1 MTTPRAGRPIG
12 SGLDDEAALDAIEAL
27 LADLPGLSMRSAIV
41 QIAGDEGADIRR
53 LQRKLGHRAEA
64 RAGDAR
70 RLLAQPFE
78 HGEVRRGRLWFW
90 TVEVPTSDPRP
101 LAVGMAVAF
110 GMPVLDILL
119 AETEFPVPPE
129 ERPDHP
135 VFLAIRKLPR
145 GYDWDD
151 PSYRLCCE
159 RLGVDPDR
167 GRPQHFDTQAAAA
180 AAVFKR
186 TVRDGSENYFQLLE
200 DGAAFEMTERGTY
213 SPQRLSTLHERY
225 AGSSDPVE
233 NRAAEEALQAFGA
246 VDWTRASA
254 FTELL
259 WLSGPWGFDHRTT
272 VHLFGTKRDGL
283 SSWSGK
289 PEFIAPIPKSD
300 LVARRAALAVER
312 NCMAIVLSE
321 EEMADFIAGGD
332 RLHWFTV
339 RNRFTSPGARLRAVA
354 TAPDLGMTRRL
365 VDAMVRS
372 ACEGYVSRRN
382 GDALRPDALLS
393 SERRAPVAPS
403 RRLPLFR
410 NVAGRIAGEWRDARA
425 RRRGARG
432 NSWPAVADGRLH
444 LPWGV
449 CLIGRDRGRIV
460 VRPGAY
466 PLRYDGRSVRLT
478 VDLIEGFGRHIPDVA
493 VNSFELIDLDTGKA
507 IELEDMIDILDLVA
521 AAGALLPKKE
531 DVAAV
536 PMRHRLG
543 WAAAGFAACLM
554 LLASLNVSDDGASRA
569 WAATMPAPTDLPPL
583 HSGSVAPPH
592 D

>member
-27 LADLPGLSMRSAIV
+27 LADLPGLSKRSAIV

-101 LAVGMAVAF
+101 LVVGMAVAF
-110 GMPVLDILL
+110 GMPVLEILL

-167 GRPQHFDTQAAAA
+167 GRPPHFDTQAAAA

-186 TVRDGSENYFQLLE
+186 KVRAEGETYHQLLE
-200 DGAAFEMTERGTY
+200 DGMAFETTERGTY
-213 SPQRLSTLHERY
+213 NPQRLSALHKRC
-225 AGSSDPVE
+225 AGSSDPAE
-233 NRAAEEALQAFGA
+233 RHAAEEALQAFGA

-254 FTELL
+254 FTDLL
-259 WLSGPWGFDHRTT
+259 WLSGPWGFDHRAS
-272 VHLFGTKRDGL
+272 VHLFGTERDGV
-283 SSWSGK
+283 SSWSDK
-289 PEFIAPIPKSD
+289 PEFIAPIPEDD

-321 EEMADFIAGGD
+321 EEMADYIAGGD

-339 RNRFTSPGARLRAVA
+339 RNWYTSPWGRLRAIA

-382 GDALRPDALLS
+382 GDSLRPDTLLS
-393 SERRAPVAPS
+393 CERRDPIAPS
-403 RRLPLFR
+403 KRLPLFR
-410 NVAGRIAGEWRDARA
+410 NVARRIAGEWRDARA

-432 NSWPAVADGRLH
+432 NCWPAVADGRLH

-449 CLIGRDRGRIV
+449 CLIGRDRGRII
-460 VRPGAY
+460 VRPGAH
-466 PLRYDGRSVRLT
+466 PLRYDGRSVRLA

-493 VNSFELIDLDTGKA
+493 ASSFELIDLDTGKA
-507 IELEDMIDILDLVA
+507 IDLEDMIGILDLVSS
-521 AAGALLPKKE
+521 AGALLPRTE
-531 DVAAV
+531 TAAV
-536 PMRHRLG
+536 PTRHRLG

-554 LLASLNVSDDGASRA
+554 LLASLNVSDNGASRA
-569 WAATMPAPTDLPPL
+569 QATTMPTDLPPL
-583 HSGSVAPPH
+583 QSGPVAPPL